1 MRGLL
6 PSFESFVQA
15 FRMSVNSF
23 SFSDLMSKLIAEK
36 VFQKKAARVDEATDL
51 YTGKRK
57 CKQYPKK

>member
-1 MRGLL
+1 
-6 PSFESFVQA
+6 
-15 FRMSVNSF
+15 MSVNSF
-23 SFSDLMSKLIAEK
+23 SFSDLMSKLIAEN